1 VNLSPFAFLKSCTI
15 SHIWEDNR
23 MELITTFNEE
33 GGLHLVIQSESG
45 KREQSCNLNP
55 VQVAILKEVLK
66 EVKVN

>member
-1 VNLSPFAFLKSCTI
+1 
-15 SHIWEDNR
+15 

-33 GGLHLVIQSESG
+33 GGLHLVIQAENG
-45 KREQSCNLNP
+45 KREQACTLNP